1 MALTVLVLSL
11 LQKFSTA
18 PISAGIVQVSFGE
31 AVTLLCESNDQD
43 HVFFY
48 WHFNEQNIVIG
59 PSNKYDIRKYK
70 YQVLSGNLTI
80 RAATKEEEGVYNC
93 VSRGIEEDDINVH
106 SVQVAV
112 LEKEDNIS
120 DRNPFPSNK
129 HRWIHRE
136 DTATDVCNCDFGST
150 LETTNENNLSRSVVL
165 LFKF

>member
-136 DTATDVCNCDFGST
+136 G
-150 LETTNENNLSRSVVL
+150 
-165 LFKF
+165 KFC